1 MSQPSLTCFICSR
14 CGFPICTAADIIRK
28 PVCGGTTDEAF
39 VYNFEDML
47 NLEPAVPCYSR
58 REVVKSSVYVSPEVL
73 ELPLSSSAR
82 RHALQAVEESENA
95 QGRVL
100 SNVED
105 TLKDI
110 EEEERVT
117 AAYADDPSLDHE
129 AHQTEPEQ
137 LLHGDQTTGITSST
151 VESSSTSRTVPQ
163 QGPHARRVED
173 DVTGYSYTSM
183 GLTTESRMDIV
194 GVSYDVLGVGVLL
207 SQMDRSDA
215 VPSAVNGSQ
224 IISEHLSGTQSID
237 PDFSDPVR
245 DPPKPTAWKA
255 PGNLEVE
262 ECFIKVERCS
272 LAGTKPWFTNFK
284 CSSRVECPECH
295 LGLGFAFER
304 ITKSVAECSYQ
315 KDTED
320 AGKDVVEPCSKKGKT
335 EASLCTTVEEETTE
349 FPDCFLG
356 LEIKNL
362 RPSEWSLRDFQSRY
376 TQTKNVET
384 FRELFPGV
392 EELQSF
398 YSRLT
403 ALRTQAALYHN
414 LLRKHKEQH
423 EVQSAILQTQKS
435 RMEAYEG
442 RLKTMQEIISSQR
455 AQLVAQVDRLLTQN
469 EYIKAQSRKMQ
480 MQTERFQIER
490 MISTEKD
497 QTINILREE
506 VALLRDLNAATLRE
520 GLNVEDEEPK
530 EDSLP
535 NSGHIDDDDIE
546 EQHEAQNLNPS
557 DSDSENVNISDLL
570 NEYRATVAN
579 RPPAHLC
586 GIMGVAPTNEE

>member
-1 MSQPSLTCFICSR
+1 MSQPALTCFICSR
-14 CGFPICTAADIIRK
+14 CEFPICTAADIIRE
-28 PVCGGTTDEAF
+28 PVSGGTTDEAF
-39 VYNFEDML
+39 VYDFEDML
-47 NLEPAVPCYSR
+47 NLETAVPCYSR
-58 REVVKSSVYVSPEVL
+58 REEVKSSVYVSPDL
-73 ELPLSSSAR
+73 LGLPLSSNAR
-82 RHALQAVEESENA
+82 RHALQAVEESEIA
-95 QGRVL
+95 QGRTL
-100 SNVED
+100 SNVEE
-105 TLKDI
+105 TLKII
-110 EEEERVT
+110 EEEESVT
-117 AAYADDPSLDHE
+117 ASYANGPSLSVE
-129 AHQTEPEQ
+129 AEPMELQ
-137 LLHGDQTTGITSST
+137 QRTDDERRMNT
-151 VESSSTSRTVPQ
+151 ESSGAEQDAVRTVPSH
-163 QGPHARRVED
+163 GPSGRRTD
-173 DVTGYSYTSM
+173 DDMQMHYSSM

-194 GVSYDVLGVGVLL
+194 GVSYEILGVGVLQ
-207 SQMDRSDA
+207 SNTDRSDA
-215 VPSAVNGSQ
+215 APSPVNGSE
-224 IISEHLSGTQSID
+224 IISEHLTGTQSID

-245 DPPKPTAWKA
+245 DPPKPTTWKA

-262 ECFIKVERCS
+262 ECFIKVARSS
-272 LAGTKPWFTNFK
+272 LTGVKPWFRSFT
-284 CSSRVECPECH
+284 CSTRVECPECH
-295 LGLGFAFER
+295 LGLGYAFER
-304 ITKSVAECSYQ
+304 TADPISESSYQ
-315 KDTED
+315 ENADEASKDE
-320 AGKDVVEPCSKKGKT
+320 VEPCSKKGKT
-335 EASLCTTVEEETTE
+335 EVPLSRVVDGIESK

-362 RPSEWSLRDFQSRY
+362 RPSEWTLKDFQRRY
-376 TQTKNVET
+376 THTKNVET

-423 EVQSAILQTQKS
+423 EVQSAILQTQKC

-469 EYIKAQSRKMQ
+469 DYIKTQSRKMQ

-520 GLNVEDEEPK
+520 DLNDLEEDPK
-530 EDSLP
+530 EGSFQTSADAEV
-535 NSGHIDDDDIE
+535 GGE
-546 EQHEAQNLNPS
+546 EQFVAQEEAMPI
-557 DSDSENVNISDLL
+557 DSDPDDVNISDLL
-570 NEYRATVAN
+570 DRYRASVAN

-586 GIMGVAPTNEE
+586 GVMGVAPSNDDSK